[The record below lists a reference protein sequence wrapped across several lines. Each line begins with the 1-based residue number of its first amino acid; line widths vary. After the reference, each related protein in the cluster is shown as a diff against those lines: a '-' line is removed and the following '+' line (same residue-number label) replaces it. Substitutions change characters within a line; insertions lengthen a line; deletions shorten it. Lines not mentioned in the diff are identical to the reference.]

1 MEEEKVIRTMLL
13 TAALTGL
20 FCSAFA
26 VFVHFMTSALGLF
39 ALVLVSFTSGF
50 LGSFFAQ
57 SVLGRVWERGSVMS
71 RVGKPKTSA
80 GAANR

>member
-1 MEEEKVIRTMLL
+1 MIRTMLM

-26 VFVHFMTSALGLF
+26 VFVHFMTSALGL
-39 ALVLVSFTSGF
+39 AGLVLVSFTSGS

-57 SVLGRVWERGSVMS
+57 SVLGRVWARGQ
-71 RVGKPKTSA
+71 
-80 GAANR
+80 

>member
-1 MEEEKVIRTMLL
+1 MIRKMLL

-26 VFVHFMTSALGLF
+26 MFVHFATSALGLF

-50 LGSFFAQ
+50 LGSLFAQ
-57 SVLGRVWERGSVMS
+57 SVLGRVLDG
-71 RVGKPKTSA
+71 GK
-80 GAANR
+80 

>member
-1 MEEEKVIRTMLL
+1 MLL

-26 VFVHFMTSALGLF
+26 VLVHFMTSALGLF

-57 SVLGRVWERGSVMS
+57 SVLGRVWERGRLTS
-71 RVGKPKTSA
+71 RVAKPRTSA
-80 GAANR
+80 GMARR